1 MHGRN
6 AMQFWIDFRNKRAE
20 MQLLGEL
27 PGLELSNRSSLNLRG
42 ISLRI
47 IERFLS
53 GFGDEIPDRFPF
65 LLHVALKVGAPAAEN
80 VNRFH
85 R

>member
-1 MHGRN
+1 MHGRD
-6 AMQFWIDFRNKRAE
+6 AMQFWIDFRDKRAE
-20 MQLLGEL
+20 VQLLGEL
-27 PGLELSNRSSLNLRG
+27 PGIEISNRSGLNFRW
-42 ISLRI
+42 IRFRI
-47 IERFLS
+47 VKSFLA
-53 GFGDEIPDRFPF
+53 GFGDEIPNRFPF